1 MMKRTDKIKKVFI
14 RFLKREGAYHNFI
27 TNAASLSGISL
38 RTKYF
43 DSNSTFDDI
52 INHDI
57 KYNDGRNII
66 YFSFYWGETSEGDE
80 FWIILDRKWRY
91 IIMKL

>member
-1 MMKRTDKIKKVFI
+1 MKRTDKIKKVFI
-14 RFLKREGAYHNFI
+14 RFLKREGVYHNFI
-27 TNAASLSGISL
+27 TNTASLSGISL
-38 RTKYF
+38 RTKHF
-43 DSNSTFDDI
+43 DNNSTFYDI
-52 INHDI
+52 VNDDI

-80 FWIILDRKWRY
+80 FWRILDRKWRY